1 MARTSDRRHRSSA
14 GPESLS
20 RVLREIDDDRLI
32 ELLTDAVAR
41 YSPSYAEQPVVELFT
56 LALEKAGLSVRRQP
70 VPASPG
76 EIGRVNL
83 IVELGPQ
90 PPALLWVGHLDT
102 IPLLHDEDM
111 GARCEDGILYGLG
124 AADMKSGCAAMA
136 EALIAFHLS
145 GVVPRRGL
153 AAAFVVGE
161 EEYGDGAEVLIG
173 SISAPLT
180 VIGEPTGLVPCF
192 SHHGYFEGHIAAEG
206 TRAHAALPHAGA
218 NAIQA
223 VLAWISALLEELRSL
238 PAADGM
244 AFNLREIKGGDSRFV
259 VADRCEALVDV
270 PLPPGTGQD
279 AVSAALERARSA
291 ASSAEANVRLEW
303 DISYWASGYS
313 LDPGDPLGEPVR
325 RAFERVGLPFE
336 PGAFRSHSDGN
347 LFHRSGTFCVICGP
361 GQLEA
366 AHTRGEH
373 VSLDEVRRA
382 ARVYAALL
390 HEACVTS

>member
-1 MARTSDRRHRSSA
+1 MARGPGDDKRAVGA
-14 GPESLS
+14 GGSLT
-20 RVLREIDDDRLI
+20 RVLREIDDDRLV

-56 LALEKAGLSVRRQP
+56 QALERAGLSVRRQP

-76 EIGRVNL
+76 ESGRANL

-111 GARCEDGILYGLG
+111 GARCEDDILYGLG

-145 GVVPRRGL
+145 GVVPRRGI

-161 EEYGDGAEVLIG
+161 EEYGDGAEALIA
-173 SISAPLT
+173 SVSAPLT
-180 VIGEPTGLVPCF
+180 VIGEPTGMIPCF
-192 SHHGYFEGHIAAEG
+192 SHHGYFEAHIAAEG
-206 TRAHAALPHAGA
+206 TRAHAALPQAGA

-223 VLAWISALLEELRSL
+223 VLAWISALLDELRAL
-238 PAADGM
+238 PATEGL

-270 PLPPGTGQD
+270 HLPPGTGQD
-279 AVSAALERARSA
+279 AVTAAFDRARDTA
-291 ASSAEANVRLEW
+291 AQVNVRLDW
-303 DISYWASGYS
+303 DISYWASGYA
-313 LDPGDPLGEPVR
+313 LDPAQPAGEPVR
-325 RAFERVGLPFE
+325 RAFERIGLPFA

-347 LFHRSGTFCVICGP
+347 LFHRSGTYCIICGP

-366 AHTRGEH
+366 AHTRDER
-373 VSLDEVRRA
+373 VSLSEVRQA
-382 ARVYAALL
+382 ARLYASLV
-390 HEACVTS
+390 HEACVAD